1 MFQLF
6 YGYIVFTLLFI
17 FWVVNYTN
25 DRCFGAFFF
34 FVGINGI
41 NVGVQNLATDEYIT
55 ISAFWAFEPLGPL
68 KTPQPCGLATSVF
81 AVDGVNFS
89 ERPIDSC

>member
-1 MFQLF
+1 MGTLF
-6 YGYIVFTLLFI
+6 LHCSLF
-17 FWVVNYTN
+17 
-25 DRCFGAFFF
+25 FGSLIILMIAVLVRFF